1 MYYLQAPA
9 NAGIIQLMFFMFFGV
24 IALLIYFI
32 FGRQK
37 STNAK
42 KIISASATKEI
53 KNLTI
58 EGISEKTSSCGYQ
71 LQIAGKDLMYTLY
84 VLIILVFLNFFV
96 FIKMSDQTV
105 VKELSTV
112 KAHLDILVAI
122 NAFGG
127 IIILMLQYSAF
138 TAIKKSG
145 DHLVS

>member
-9 NAGIIQLMFFMFFGV
+9 NEGIIQLMFFMLLGV
-24 IALLIYFI
+24 LALLLYFI

-42 KIISASATKEI
+42 KIVSASGTQEI

-71 LQIAGKDLMYTLY
+71 LQIAGKDLMSTIY

-96 FIKMSDQTV
+96 FFKMSNQTGV
-105 VKELSTV
+105 NVLSTI
-112 KAHLDILVAI
+112 KSGLDMLVAI
-122 NAFGG
+122 NATGG
-127 IIILMLQYSAF
+127 IFIFMFQYSAF